1 MTLDLQ
7 LARDL
12 IVTGVGTTRINAALP
27 RFGGY
32 VFFAENGTS
41 PAELRPLTDALRAR
55 EEEME
60 APPPVLAIDQEG
72 GRVARLRDAVEPM
85 PPMMALGAAENVELA
100 QRAGEQIAFDLRRA
114 GCTLNFA
121 PVLDLALDPNNT
133 VIGTRS
139 FGDDPHRVMG
149 LAAAVARG
157 LRNGG
162 ILPCYKHFP
171 GHGSSAVDSHDALPE
186 IDGDDARLRGTD
198 LVPFS
203 TVAPEAIAMMTGHLR
218 VPAFDS
224 ERPATLSPC
233 IATQLL
239 RDELGFRG
247 ALLSDDLEMRALG
260 AVASP
265 DVAVAALE
273 AGVDLLLFAH
283 DLDAA
288 TAAAEAIAESVE
300 RGALPLHR
308 LQEAHRRVERL
319 RLLGCAPLDLDA
331 FPPHPMVG
339 REIARSGVTLIR
351 GIPHADALASIV
363 VAFGRSDSTLHH
375 EAPAL
380 VELTWDSDPPS
391 DHIRKT
397 MDEIEGSQRR
407 PLILTHRA
415 HLYPLQAHA
424 VAEIISQYPD
434 SLVVSTAEPFDLPL
448 FPQARHLLACYG
460 NDAASIGGLADV
472 LFGGTMPAGRLP
484 VSLPRD

>member
-1 MTLDLQ
+1 MTFDLQ

-55 EEEME
+55 EEEMD

-72 GRVARLRDAVEPM
+72 GRVARLSDGVEPI
-85 PPMMALGAAENVELA
+85 PPMMALGAADSVELA

-121 PVLDLALDPNNT
+121 PVLDLALDAKNA

-139 FGDDPHRVMG
+139 LGDDPRRVTE
-149 LAAAVARG
+149 LASAVAAG

-171 GHGSSAVDSHDALPE
+171 GHGCTAVDSHEALPE
-186 IDGDDARLRGTD
+186 IMRDEATLRGAD

-203 TVAPEAIAMMTGHLR
+203 TVAPEAIAIMTGHLR
-218 VPAFDS
+218 VTAFDAAQ
-224 ERPATLSPC
+224 PATLSPR

-247 ALLSDDLEMRALG
+247 VLLTDDLEMRALG

-265 DVAVAALE
+265 QTAVAALE
-273 AGVDLLLFAH
+273 AGADLLLFGH

-288 TAAAEAIAESVE
+288 TTAADAIAESVE
-300 RGALPLHR
+300 RGALSLHR

-319 RLLGCAPLDLDA
+319 RAHGSAPLDVDA

-339 REIARSGVTLIR
+339 REIARSAVTLIR
-351 GIPHADALASIV
+351 GIPHADPLASIV
-363 VAFGRSDSTLHH
+363 VAFNRSGNSLCR

-380 VELTWDSDPPS
+380 VELTSHSDAP
-391 DHIRKT
+391 DDRVRK
-397 MDEIEGSQRR
+397 MLDDIEDSQRR

-415 HLYPLQAHA
+415 HLYPSQAHA
-424 VAEIISQYPD
+424 VAEIISRYPD
-434 SLVVSTAEPFDLPL
+434 SLVVSTAEPFDVPL

-460 NDAASIGGLADV
+460 IDAASIGGLADV

-484 VSLPRD
+484 VSLPHD